1 MSSFA
6 RMALFGAV
14 LLVGTVAASAAT
26 VTLVANSGY
35 VFRTEELAVAIDAF
49 ASYRTSREMQSSML
63 AGDPPYDVD
72 VILVTHSHFDHF
84 DASLVAGNMRT
95 DRSPILIGPRDVIG
109 AVRSRATE
117 LPEDRFIEAAPTTEE
132 PLSLE
137 VGGLEL
143 TCYLFPHPPSGLPV
157 NLGYLF
163 ELDSVTFFH
172 PGDLD
177 VQDRGALF
185 AHYALDEAAVDV
197 AFLPSFMFTDT
208 GLQDALHSLGAGCF
222 VPTHASPLE
231 LRFPCELGGET
242 FGNLVCFTTFME
254 EIEFMPEAE
263 CSTVD

>member
-1 MSSFA
+1 
-6 RMALFGAV
+6 MALVGV
-14 LLVGTVAASAAT
+14 ILLVGSVVASAAT

-84 DASLVAGNMRT
+84 DASLVAGNMKT
-95 DRSPILIGPRDVIG
+95 DRGPILVGPRDVIG
-109 AVRSRATE
+109 AVRSRATG
-117 LPEDRFIEAAPTTEE
+117 LPDDRFIEAEPSTEE
-132 PLSLE
+132 PVSF
-137 VGGLEL
+137 VADGVVL
-143 TCYLFPHPPSGLPV
+143 TCCLFPHPPSGLPV
-157 NLGYLF
+157 NVGYLF

-177 VQDRGALF
+177 VRDRGALF
-185 AHYALDEAAVDV
+185 AHYALDEAAIDV
-197 AFLPSFMFTDT
+197 AIVPSFMFTDT

-231 LRFPCELGGET
+231 LQFPCELGRET
-242 FGNLVCFTTFME
+242 FGNLVCFTALME
-254 EIEFMPEAE
+254 EIEFAAPDEG
-263 CSTVD
+263 STEN